1 MRAREIIHLLNC
13 LPCINKDVCL
23 DSWHQV
29 KQEARGFMEETCAWY
44 YKSGQELMAEELTGP
59 KHEPTTIILL
69 IAHSFKLISKSL
81 AL

>member
-1 MRAREIIHLLNC
+1 
-13 LPCINKDVCL
+13 
-23 DSWHQV
+23 
-29 KQEARGFMEETCAWY
+29 MEETCAWY